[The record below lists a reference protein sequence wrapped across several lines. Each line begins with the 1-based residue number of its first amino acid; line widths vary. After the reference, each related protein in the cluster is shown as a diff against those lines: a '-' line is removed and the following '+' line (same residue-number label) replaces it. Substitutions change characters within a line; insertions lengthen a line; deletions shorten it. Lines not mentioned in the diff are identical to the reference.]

1 MESVQFARINLVI
14 VIVIKTLYLLI
25 MLLNYK
31 QWQAEVVKW
40 VVARRLREKI
50 MKMIMIINLTPNIL
64 LRNPPH

>member
-1 MESVQFARINLVI
+1 MESVQLARINLMI

-31 QWQAEVVKW
+31 QWREEVVKW

-50 MKMIMIINLTPNIL
+50 MKMIMIINLTPEIL
-64 LRNPPH
+64 LRDPPH